1 MKHHNIPHLKQRRTS
16 ERETTLEWAEIVFP
30 DGMTWSS
37 CAILNVS
44 KHGALLQVEPTEE
57 LPEEFCLVRGKD
69 DTLVPC
75 TTRWR
80 IGGQLGVMFID
91 ALSADPSKQAW
102 VVPVDANR
110 RRKEIHSPFLRHPLV
125 IC

>member
-1 MKHHNIPHLKQRRTS
+1 MKNHVNHLNERRTS
-16 ERETTLEWAEIVFP
+16 DREDILEWAEILFP

-37 CAILNVS
+37 CTILNVS

-57 LPEEFCLVRGKD
+57 LPEEFCLVRGKEE
-69 DTLVPC
+69 TLFPC

-80 IGGQLGVMFID
+80 IGGQMGVLFIE
-91 ALSADPSKQAW
+91 ALSADPDKQAW
-102 VVPVDANR
+102 VYPLGDNR
-110 RRKEIHSPFLRHPLV
+110 RRKEIRSPFLRHPLV